1 MLNAQLEVD
10 NVSEDAFLAKRLVC
24 DYVGSIAAM

>member
-1 MLNAQLEVD
+1 LEVD